1 MLKKLW
7 LVSLVCEKKRKYFF
21 HISIFRL
28 QKNMSMEKIVSHHEK
43 KSLYNH
49 FSVKSVWKWEKLKIR
64 LYKWSFL
71 STETYKTYLENWC
84 FLLTSTFFYF
94 IRIWFC
100 PIYTIFS
107 LSIHAFHQVNYILK
121 LINLLFPT
129 NKLFFFLKWTSC
141 WLLHR
146 LVGQVFKL
154 NQRTTKIMNFPL
166 EMTRQDNSIIHNLI
180 LQINLNFIDKISFN
194 NETG

>member
-1 MLKKLW
+1 MYAFPSSFYDVWWETPTFSFLNCTFLITFYFISIRQAPCGYPWELHVVCIKSSFNFMYKSFLNVKKIVTSQFRLW
-7 LVSLVCEKKRKYFF
+7 KEKEIFF

-28 QKNMSMEKIVSHHEK
+28 QKNISMEKIVSHHEK

-129 NKLFFFLKWTSC
+129 NKLFFF
-141 WLLHR
+141 
-146 LVGQVFKL
+146 
-154 NQRTTKIMNFPL
+154 
-166 EMTRQDNSIIHNLI
+166 
-180 LQINLNFIDKISFN
+180 
-194 NETG
+194 